1 MISKYLTIWNGGFQ
15 LTIRDL
21 EIFVEVCT
29 QMSMSKAAQKLYI
42 SPSSVSQS
50 ISALE
55 NEYNTKLF
63 ERLSKKLYL
72 TSNGKELLFHAKQLL
87 YDLGQMNLKMRNLSY
102 QGLVRI
108 GVCTTIGHKLI
119 YPILEKFQNLYPSVN
134 IQVEIGNSSYIEQK
148 ILSYDLDVAI
158 IQMESP
164 CSELTYVDFLDDKL
178 MLVCHPENPLAEQT
192 IKINQLSSEP
202 VIAREPGSRTQKML
216 QDIFDESHIIPN
228 VTWICKSIDSIKEAV
243 IHNKGIALLSQ
254 YLIQDELKNRKI
266 AKINL
271 EEYNFT
277 RKFYIS
283 YHKNKHL
290 TEYIHN
296 FIMLCSTIKDENP
309 LKVQ

>member
-1 MISKYLTIWNGGFQ
+1 M
-15 LTIRDL
+15 TIRDL
-21 EIFVEVCT
+21 EIFVEVCAE
-29 QMSMSKAAQKLYI
+29 MSMSKAAKKLYI
-42 SPSSVSQS
+42 SPSSISQS

-55 NEYNTKLF
+55 NEYATKLF

-72 TSNGKELLFHAKQLL
+72 TSSGKELLFHAKQLL

-102 QGLVRI
+102 QGLIRI
-108 GVCTTIGHKLI
+108 GVCTTIAYRMI
-119 YPILEKFQNLYPSVN
+119 YSILEKFQNLYTSVN
-134 IQVEIGNSSYIEQK
+134 IQVETGNSSYIEQK
-148 ILSYDLDVAI
+148 ILSYDLDIAI

-164 CSELTYVDFLDDKL
+164 CNELTYIDFLDDKL
-178 MLVCHPENPLAEQT
+178 MLVCHPENPLADQT
-192 IKINQLSSEP
+192 IRIKQLRSEP
-202 VIAREPGSRTQKML
+202 IIAREHGSRTQKML
-216 QDIFDESHIIPN
+216 QDIFDEANIIPN

-271 EEYNFT
+271 EEHNFT
-277 RKFYIS
+277 RKFYVS

-296 FIMLCSTIKDENP
+296 FIMLCNTIKEENP
-309 LKVQ
+309 HK